1 MHTNPIKILA
11 IDPGTK
17 EIGIA
22 LLSDGELIYYGVK
35 TIRLRSSPG
44 EVLKQAQYIISRL
57 IADCEPQY
65 LAIEKTFMIQKSAAL
80 LTVVADEIKATA
92 KREGLTVF
100 EYAPLAVRKM
110 ICKAGKATKKG
121 VAQVISLRFPEL
133 TRYVERQTKWETLY
147 YANMFDAI
155 AVGLCCHEEILK
167 KQHRASN

>member
-22 LLSDGELIYYGVK
+22 MLSDGELLYYGVK
-35 TIRLRSSPG
+35 TIRTRSSPG
-44 EVLKQAQYIISRL
+44 DVLKQAQYIISRL
-57 IADCEPQY
+57 IADYEPQY
-65 LAIEKTFMIQKSAAL
+65 LAIEKTFLIQKSAAL
-80 LTVVADEIKATA
+80 LAVAADEIKATA

-110 ICKAGKATKKG
+110 ICKTGKATKKG
-121 VAQVISLRFPEL
+121 VAQVIALHFPEL

-147 YANMFDAI
+147 YAKMFDAV
-155 AVGLCCHEEILK
+155 AVGIVCFDELSSK
-167 KQHRASN
+167 